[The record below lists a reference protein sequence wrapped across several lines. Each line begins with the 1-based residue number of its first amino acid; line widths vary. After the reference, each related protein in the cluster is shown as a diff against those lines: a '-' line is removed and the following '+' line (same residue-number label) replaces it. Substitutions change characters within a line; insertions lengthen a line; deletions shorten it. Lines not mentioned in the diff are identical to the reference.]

1 MTALLLLLRCSCCSV
16 GCCSLLPL
24 LLMLLRAAGLQRRD
38 ARRASLGCSVG
49 LLDGAL
55 LGA

>member
-1 MTALLLLLRCSCCSV
+1 VTALLLLLRCSCCSV